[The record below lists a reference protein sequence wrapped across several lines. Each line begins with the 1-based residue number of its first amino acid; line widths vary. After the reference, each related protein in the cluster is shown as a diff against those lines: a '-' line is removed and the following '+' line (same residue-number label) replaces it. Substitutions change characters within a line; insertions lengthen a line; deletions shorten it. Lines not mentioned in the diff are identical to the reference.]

1 LQVQN
6 FHEVF
11 QMSDATFA
19 QRRKHF
25 FGHPAGL
32 FVLFFAE
39 MWERFSFY
47 GMRALLTLYMV
58 QALLFS
64 DARSV
69 GVYGAYTALVY
80 ATPLV
85 GGLLA
90 DQILGFK
97 RAVVL
102 GGVLMVFGHATM
114 ALDQTSLEAIFSLF
128 GASVVPVGA
137 TGLSVTLGGMTNT
150 IETTYFLY
158 TALSFLIIGNGF
170 FKPNISSMVGKLY
183 DAEEAPDSQRD
194 SGFTI
199 FYMGIN
205 LGALIAGLLCAWVA
219 QAYGWHYG
227 FGLAAL
233 GMVAGLVVFMGFQ
246 KWLYGEGE
254 TTRPD
259 RLERRVLPGLSA
271 EWAIYIGAFLAV
283 PLVAMLVSAEG
294 VMQAVLLSIGA
305 VVLVGMLILAFQSPK
320 EQRDQI
326 FVILVLI
333 LFSTTFWAFF
343 EQAGSSLTLY
353 AERNVDRMLFGWEIP
368 AAAFQSA
375 NPAYIIMLA
384 PIFAWMWQSLSKRG
398 LEPRTPV
405 KFGLALLQ
413 VGIGFALL
421 MWGAHVAGVD
431 GRVPLIFLLLG
442 YLFHTMGELSM
453 SPVGLSKITQLS
465 PAKLVGVV
473 MGVWFLSSSFA
484 NYIASLF
491 AQLAAAP
498 EGESMRELSA
508 LETLPIYTELF
519 QTIAII
525 AIAVGI
531 LCLAISP
538 LLNKWMHGVH

>member
-1 LQVQN
+1 
-6 FHEVF
+6 
-11 QMSDATFA
+11 
-19 QRRKHF
+19 
-25 FGHPAGL
+25 
-32 FVLFFAE
+32 
-39 MWERFSFY
+39 
-47 GMRALLTLYMV
+47 
-58 QALLFS
+58 
-64 DARSV
+64 
-69 GVYGAYTALVY
+69 
-80 ATPLV
+80 
-85 GGLLA
+85 
-90 DQILGFK
+90 
-97 RAVVL
+97 
-102 GGVLMVFGHATM
+102 MVFGHATM